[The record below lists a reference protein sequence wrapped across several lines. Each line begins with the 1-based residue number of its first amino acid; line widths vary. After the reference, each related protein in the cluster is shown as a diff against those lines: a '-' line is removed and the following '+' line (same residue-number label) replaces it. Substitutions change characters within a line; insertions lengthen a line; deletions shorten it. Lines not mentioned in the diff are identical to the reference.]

1 MKRVLMLT
9 LAAMPLLAACASRE
23 PVRAANIDLPAAFE
37 APQGSLP
44 AASLDRWW
52 TVYGDAELDRLVD
65 KALANSP
72 DALTATARLGEA
84 AAMRRANLQLAWPT
98 GSLSADASNRN
109 SRVIAGDLLDF
120 PGFSNSGNSQAYNL
134 GFDVSWE
141 IDLFGRVRA
150 GRRLIEADYAATR
163 FNIEGSRAA
172 LAAGVADALFAARG
186 LALQLADAE
195 ETARIRRELTA
206 VARTRAERGLAASSD
221 AERASA
227 ELAQAEATVVQLR
240 AELHAARRQLLLLVG
255 DGGQPLASLPP
266 EPSAPAAAPPT
277 PIVVPGELL
286 QRRPDVREA
295 EARVAAAIGQLQLD
309 RLELFPKLTLRPG
322 VGLSRS
328 DQPSFSSTTANWSI
342 GLGLAVP
349 VLDRPRL
356 LNLAKASGFRAEQA
370 VIAYE
375 KVVQTAYAEAEN
387 ALVQLVADQNRV
399 TLLAA
404 GETRARI
411 AYDASRRRYG
421 AGLEDLTATL
431 SAEQAWRASRTAL
444 TSAQVQALRRSVQT
458 FKALGGGWTPTPPV
472 GTA

>member
-1 MKRVLMLT
+1 MKRVLLLT
-9 LAAMPLLAACASRE
+9 LAALPLLAACASRE
-23 PVRAANIDLPAAFE
+23 PVRSPDTALPAAFE
-37 APQGSLP
+37 APLGSLS

-52 TVYGDAELDRLVD
+52 TVYGDAELDRLVE
-65 KALANSP
+65 KALTTSP

-84 AAMRRANLQLAWPT
+84 AAMRRANIQLAYPT
-98 GSLSADASNRN
+98 GALTANANQQYN
-109 SRVIAGDLLDF
+109 RVIAGDLLNF
-120 PGFSNSGNSQAYNL
+120 PGFSNSGSAQSYSL

-150 GRRLIEADYAATR
+150 GRRLIEADYAGTR
-163 FNIEGSRAA
+163 FNVEGSRAA

-195 ETARIRRELTA
+195 ETARIRRELTS

-221 AERASA
+221 AERTSA
-227 ELAQAEATVVQLR
+227 ELAQAEASVVQLR
-240 AELHAARRQLLLLVG
+240 SELQVSRRQLLLLIG
-255 DGGQPLASLPP
+255 DAAEPLASLPP
-266 EPSAPAAAPPT
+266 EPRAPGAAPPA
-277 PIVVPGELL
+277 PAVLPGELL

-295 EARVAAAIGQLQLD
+295 EARVAAAIGQLELD

-322 VGLSRS
+322 VGLQRT
-328 DQPSFSSTTANWSI
+328 DQPSFSSTTASWSI
-342 GLGLAVP
+342 GLGVAVP

-375 KVVQTAYAEAEN
+375 KAVQTAYAEAEN
-387 ALVQLVADQNRV
+387 ALVQLAAEQNRV
-399 TLLAA
+399 ALLAA

-411 AYDASRRRYG
+411 AYDAARRRYG

-431 SAEQAWRASRTAL
+431 SAEQAWRTSRTAL
-444 TSAQVQALRRSVQT
+444 TGAQVQALRRSVQT

-472 GTA
+472 GAA